1 MLKEHCINISTM
13 MISHFATQSHE
24 SGRSTAPKH
33 NIRITACITPS
44 VPKKTNLGRDVTHSS
59 TTNLNRGMSRFV
71 VLGCVTSSTR
81 LVFYGFNEKGIWK
94 SLYNKPNSVRTQKI
108 YQGLT
113 VTNTN
118 WLQLASSHTYQLRF
132 SFIVSDCPRYFIIIW
147 NHSL

>member
-59 TTNLNRGMSRFV
+59 TTNLDRGMSRFV

-81 LVFYGFNEKGIWK
+81 LVFYGTEGVVVSNSSMKKAYESPSIINLIVLELKK
-94 SLYNKPNSVRTQKI
+94 SIR
-108 YQGLT
+108 
-113 VTNTN
+113 
-118 WLQLASSHTYQLRF
+118 
-132 SFIVSDCPRYFIIIW
+132 D
-147 NHSL
+147 